1 MKPSLKRNECVR
13 QCRYNF
19 TSEERLERGRQLA
32 DEYQS
37 LDTTN
42 SDLER
47 IKKDF
52 KARIETHE
60 TRIGTLA
67 EQVRSGY
74 ELRETVCFWR
84 YNSPEAGKKQ
94 LLRADTLEIIETADM
109 TEADKQ
115 LVMEAVDAAA
125 AAAQQ
130 GQGVAGHPDIARA
143 IPERSP
149 TAEEQ
154 RAEEKA
160 AKTKADKTP
169 RRRASGP
176 GVVEL
181 DADDGQT
188 GEDEDDRNKT

>member
-1 MKPSLKRNECVR
+1 MKTSLKRNECTR

-19 TSEERLERGRQLA
+19 TPDERLERGRQLA
-32 DEYQS
+32 DEYQT

-42 SDLER
+42 QDLDR

-60 TRIGTLA
+60 TRISTLA

-74 ELRETVCFWR
+74 ELRETLCSWEYHQPVD
-84 YNSPEAGKKQ
+84 GKKQ
-94 LLRADTLEIIETADM
+94 LRRSDTMEIIETTDM

-115 LVMEAVDAAA
+115 LVMEVVDAAA
-125 AAAQQ
+125 AAAS
-130 GQGVAGHPDIARA
+130 AADGHPNVARA
-143 IPERSP
+143 IPERSQV
-149 TAEEQ
+149 AEED
-154 RAEEKA
+154 RAKNAPEE
-160 AKTKADKTP
+160 DSTP

-176 GVVEL
+176 GVVEV

-188 GEDEDDRNKT
+188 GDDEDDRNKT